1 MKVWLYSLLGL
12 AVFIGCGLL
21 VQWSLQKNTDRLTH
35 KLKKVEAAVKK
46 AEWSKGNAALKQVDR
61 SWEKIKPGWSMLL
74 HHREI
79 DAIDEA
85 LVSAEAAIQSKS
97 DPESRIELNSLRHLL
112 EHVPK
117 REGFNL
123 VNIL

>member
-12 AVFIGCGLL
+12 AIFIGCALM
-21 VQWSLQKNTDRLTH
+21 VQWNLQKNTDRLTQ
-35 KLKKVEAAVKK
+35 KLKRVEAAVKK
-46 AEWSKGNAALKQVDR
+46 GEWSEGSAALKQVD
-61 SWEKIKPGWSMLL
+61 STWEKTKPVWSMLL

-85 LVSAEAAIQSKS
+85 LVQAEAAIQTKS
-97 DPESRIELNSLRHLL
+97 NSEARIELNSLRHLL

-117 REGFNL
+117 RESFNL
-123 VNIL
+123 VNIF

>member
-12 AVFIGCGLL
+12 AVFIGSGLL
-21 VQWSLQKNTDRLTH
+21 VQWNLQKNTDRLTQ

-46 AEWSKGNAALKQVDR
+46 GEWSQGTAALKQVHS
-61 SWEKIKPGWSMLL
+61 SWEKTKPVWSMLI

-79 DAIDEA
+79 DSIDEA
-85 LVSAEAAIQSKS
+85 LVKAEAAIQTESGS
-97 DPESRIELNSLRHLL
+97 ESRIELNSLRHLL

-117 REGFNL
+117 RESFNL